1 MKITLIVITI
11 ALVFGGFLYLGTGIL
26 GEKQLNSISQDIKI
40 ETDEELTYVTIS
52 RVTLQKPGYVA
63 IREFVDGQVGQ
74 MIEVSEYLEA
84 GTHEDIHIDVSY
96 VEGDVENG
104 IALLYLDGGDQG
116 FNAIGS
122 EIAPVTEVQPA
133 ARLIRTGEYVSAES
147 LGALSQN
154 FSTTNNID
162 VAQEVV
168 YTDDGFIPETVTIR
182 SGETVRF
189 INESSVGM
197 WVASD
202 EHPQHTILSTFD
214 QFGIAENGESYDYTF
229 EKSGSWAYHDH
240 IDASKL
246 GTIIVN

>member
-1 MKITLIVITI
+1 MKIATIIIAI
-11 ALVFGGFLYLGTGIL
+11 ALVVGGFLYFGTDIL
-26 GEKQLNSISQDIKI
+26 GEKELNSISQDIQI

-52 RVTLQKPGYVA
+52 EVTLQKPGYVA

-96 VEGDVENG
+96 IEGDVENG
-104 IALLYLDGGDQG
+104 IALLYFDNGDQG

-122 EIAPVTEVQPA
+122 EIAPATETQPA

-162 VAQEVV
+162 IAQEVV
-168 YTDDGFIPETVTIR
+168 YTDNGFVPETVTIR

-202 EHPQHTILSTFD
+202 DHPQHTILSTFD

-229 EKSGSWAYHDH
+229 EKNGAWAYHDH

>member
-1 MKITLIVITI
+1 MKIATIIIAI
-11 ALVFGGFLYLGTGIL
+11 ALVVGGFLYFGTDIL
-26 GEKQLNSISQDIKI
+26 GEKELNSISQDIQI

-96 VEGDVENG
+96 IEGDVENG
-104 IALLYLDGGDQG
+104 IALLYFDNGDQG

-122 EIAPVTEVQPA
+122 EIAPATDTQPA
-133 ARLIRTGEYVSAES
+133 ARLIRTGEYVRSES

-154 FSTTNNID
+154 FSTANNID
-162 VAQEVV
+162 IAQEVV
-168 YTDDGFIPETVTIR
+168 YTANGFVPETVTIR

-202 EHPQHTILSTFD
+202 DHPQHTILSTFD

-229 EKSGSWAYHDH
+229 EKSGTWAYHDH
-240 IDASKL
+240 INASML
-246 GTIIVN
+246 GTVIVN